1 MTSEQTNQQH
11 RLPIMYVVNGGYLHI
26 QVHPGHIS
34 NDNKAILTVPLVL
47 LALSIVVVG
56 LRVWTRARMVKFFG
70 MDDWWILGA
79 LASNTAGTV
88 LSVAGTFRGEGS
100 HINDVEDEDLV
111 YVLKLL
117 YAEIILQPVTLNCIK
132 LSILSFYLR
141 LPGSNRFLILTRS
154 TSVFV
159 AAMML
164 AFILTLALAC
174 IPVSKQ
180 WDPYETRGSCI
191 NRALFWHVILA
202 LNVATNIWILVLP
215 TRMLLALKVDRRQK
229 IMVLSIFGCGLIATI
244 ASILALAELPLAIN
258 DPDKTWGSW
267 RLAVYAAI
275 QNNLGIIAASAPALK
290 PLLGKTLR
298 VVRSTVESKLSST
311 TWTPSKHGGNGRGG
325 GGESNGSSG
334 VKKSKVSS
342 ASAKITMNA
351 TSQSKAPAPLA
362 GNEKKHRLVISEVMK
377 KIISPRGSV
386 VSKDRSSIN
395 RSGNPSHDTQAPASR
410 SNREPALLD
419 TIGVLPTQAAFPK
432 NANGNRRTTRV
443 FAGNNG
449 SDYSGPAEI
458 HHIRDWQLDQ
468 NDYCLDPSVEHN
480 LPQRLRGAYNRTS
493 VDSSGMPEVYGNS
506 DGRKFPQVDSI
517 EYAVSPM
524 ADGVRRT
531 LETYEEGSN
540 DADEEAGLTIE
551 RILSHEEWKK
561 SGGYV

>member
-1 MTSEQTNQQH
+1 
-11 RLPIMYVVNGGYLHI
+11 
-26 QVHPGHIS
+26 
-34 NDNKAILTVPLVL
+34 
-47 LALSIVVVG
+47 
-56 LRVWTRARMVKFFG
+56 
-70 MDDWWILGA
+70 
-79 LASNTAGTV
+79 
-88 LSVAGTFRGEGS
+88 
-100 HINDVEDEDLV
+100 
-111 YVLKLL
+111 
-117 YAEIILQPVTLNCIK
+117 
-132 LSILSFYLR
+132 
-141 LPGSNRFLILTRS
+141 
-154 TSVFV
+154 
-159 AAMML
+159 MML
-164 AFILTLALAC
+164 AFILTLTLAC
-174 IPVSKQ
+174 IPVSRQ
-180 WDPYETRGSCI
+180 WDLYETQGSCI

-202 LNVATNIWILVLP
+202 LNVVTNIWILVLP

-311 TWTPSKHGGNGRGG
+311 TWTLSKNGGNGRGNAG
-325 GGESNGSSG
+325 AGDSNGSSG

-342 ASAKITMNA
+342 ASARITTNA
-351 TSQSKAPAPLA
+351 TSQSETPAPLA
-362 GNEKKHRLVISEVMK
+362 GNKKKHRLVISEVMK
-377 KIISPRGSV
+377 KIISPRRSV
-386 VSKDRSSIN
+386 VSKGRSSVN
-395 RSGNPSHDTQAPASR
+395 RTGNTSHDTQAPASR

-480 LPQRLRGAYNRTS
+480 LPQRLRRAYNRTS
-493 VDSSGMPEVYGNS
+493 VDSSGMPGVYGNG
-506 DGRKFPQVDSI
+506 DGRNFSQVDSVG
-517 EYAVSPM
+517 YTVSSM
-524 ADGVRRT
+524 ADGVMRT
-531 LETYEEGSN
+531 LETYEEGGN

-561 SGGYV
+561 SGG

>member
-1 MTSEQTNQQH
+1 
-11 RLPIMYVVNGGYLHI
+11 
-26 QVHPGHIS
+26 
-34 NDNKAILTVPLVL
+34 
-47 LALSIVVVG
+47 
-56 LRVWTRARMVKFFG
+56 MVKFFG

>member
-1 MTSEQTNQQH
+1 
-11 RLPIMYVVNGGYLHI
+11 
-26 QVHPGHIS
+26 
-34 NDNKAILTVPLVL
+34 
-47 LALSIVVVG
+47 
-56 LRVWTRARMVKFFG
+56 
-70 MDDWWILGA
+70 
-79 LASNTAGTV
+79 
-88 LSVAGTFRGEGS
+88 
-100 HINDVEDEDLV
+100 
-111 YVLKLL
+111 
-117 YAEIILQPVTLNCIK
+117 
-132 LSILSFYLR
+132 
-141 LPGSNRFLILTRS
+141 
-154 TSVFV
+154 
-159 AAMML
+159 
-164 AFILTLALAC
+164 
-174 IPVSKQ
+174 
-180 WDPYETRGSCI
+180 
-191 NRALFWHVILA
+191 
-202 LNVATNIWILVLP
+202 
-215 TRMLLALKVDRRQK
+215 MLLALKVDRRQK

-311 TWTPSKHGGNGRGG
+311 TWTLSKNGGNGRGG
-325 GGESNGSSG
+325 GGGESIGSSG

-342 ASAKITMNA
+342 ASAKITTNA
-351 TSQSKAPAPLA
+351 TSQSKTPAPL
-362 GNEKKHRLVISEVMK
+362 
-377 KIISPRGSV
+377 P
-386 VSKDRSSIN
+386 
-395 RSGNPSHDTQAPASR
+395 
-410 SNREPALLD
+410 
-419 TIGVLPTQAAFPK
+419 GVLPTQAAFPK

-493 VDSSGMPEVYGNS
+493 VDSSGVPEVYGNG
-506 DGRKFPQVDSI
+506 DGRKFSQVDGI
-517 EYAVSPM
+517 GYAVSPM